1 MPTGTRPGRRLS
13 LHVRTVAGEEMQL
26 TIRSDRLVRELRH
39 EVRILTKQTHAF
51 DIVHTARGA
60 IFGNQAD
67 YGSEEWWETSEK
79 KLCNLRVRTGDV
91 ITLVVLAPSLDEDG
105 DEMPYLVSS
114 DSE

>member
-1 MPTGTRPGRRLS
+1 MPTGTRPGRWLS
-13 LHVRTVAGEEMQL
+13 LRVVTVAAEEMQL
-26 TIRSDRLVRELRH
+26 IIRSDQLVKELHH

-60 IFGNQAD
+60 IFGIEAD
-67 YGSEEWWETSEK
+67 YGSKEWWEASKK

-91 ITLVVLAPSLDEDG
+91 ITQVVLAPSLDIDG
-105 DEMPYLVSS
+105 EEMPALLS